1 MKGSTAMKSFYKGI
15 LAFSILLLASA
26 GKLFAQPYSFDE
38 NGNGLTY
45 AGTDNGF
52 PLPYQVAPD
61 PTGGITTSS
70 VLIYSLEAPVISG
83 DLELLAPGG
92 SSVDALLRF
101 FTPVGASTSDMIF
114 YAPVNGTLAGVGL
127 PSSTDPLE
135 ITETGSQT
143 FFRPNNIGQPG
154 GGVGTFPVFDVFQYT
169 IITATPEPSTTALL
183 LVASGIWLTVWGSRW
198 KGRKAS
204 A

>member
-1 MKGSTAMKSFYKGI
+1 MKGSTAMKGFYKRI
-15 LAFSILLLASA
+15 LAFSILLLAST
-26 GKLFAQPYSFDE
+26 GTLFAQPYSFDE

-45 AGTDNGF
+45 AGINNGS
-52 PLPYQVAPD
+52 PLPDQVAPD
-61 PTGGITTSS
+61 PTGGITTSP
-70 VLIYSLEAPVISG
+70 VLIYELGASVFSG
-83 DLELLAPGG
+83 DVELMAPGG

-101 FTPVGASTSDMIF
+101 FTPAGASTSDLIF

-135 ITETGSQT
+135 ITETSSQT
-143 FFRPNNIGQPG
+143 FFRPNIGQPG
-154 GGVGTFPVFDVFQYT
+154 QGVGTFPEFDVFQYT